1 MWVLTIPNNIA
12 LQTATSSKFKMRTA
26 EPFGWKTEK
35 EGWYHI
41 IPCTW
46 KIPSFLHKV
55 QLQLYWNTVLL
66 ASKIDSHSCMF
77 WSSRRYMTLY
87 LYLKRVLIFKSRIET
102 VGSLTYSQQTNSTN
116 RLHCDSL
123 PRSKEHKARSV
134 HALQSNQ
141 VKRTPQDSINEFIIW
156 KMNLLVV
163 PVTGVKFKAV
173 FLHA

>member
-12 LQTATSSKFKMRTA
+12 LQTATCSKFKMRTA

-66 ASKIDSHSCMF
+66 AYKIDSPSCML

-102 VGSLTYSQQTNSTN
+102 VGRLTYSQQTNSTN

-123 PRSKEHKARSV
+123 PRSKEHKACSV
-134 HALQSNQ
+134 HALIGYFCNGT
-141 VKRTPQDSINEFIIW
+141 KFALLKCLNTPGSVLQLAIGQT
-156 KMNLLVV
+156 VV
-163 PVTGVKFKAV
+163 T
-173 FLHA
+173 L